1 MTIEERLTQLS
12 KRADSEGV
20 DYSDVEVWAPLE
32 LLYAIGGKL
41 GMSISE
47 ILEPVTFT

>member
-1 MTIEERLTQLS
+1 MTVAERLIELTE
-12 KRADSEGV
+12 RADAKGV

-41 GMSISE
+41 GMTVFE

>member
-12 KRADSEGV
+12 KRADAKGV

-32 LLYAIGGKL
+32 LLYAIGDKL
-41 GMSISE
+41 GMTISE
-47 ILEPVTFT
+47 ILEPVTIT